1 MKNVKIRVKI
11 NVNDIQYDLNDVL
24 KIEDPKNNVAKIC
37 ARSFDKEYLLIM
49 INLLT

>member
-11 NVNDIQYDLNDVL
+11 NVIDNQYNLNDVW
-24 KIEDPKNNVAKIC
+24 KNEVPKNNVAKIC